1 MPHHTAA
8 PPNAI
13 PLWTDGLSIFTE
25 LPGPDGAPYVLRY
38 PRTSVGL
45 AQVLALI
52 TAQSFDAL
60 DRSAVGSAGGR
71 SPPRSHAATQSAAR
85 EALAALGLTPVAR
98 RR

>member
-1 MPHHTAA
+1 MPHAPSAA

-25 LPGPDGAPYVLRY
+25 LPGPSGTPYVLRY
-38 PRTSVGL
+38 PRTSAGL
-45 AQVLALI
+45 SQVLALI

-60 DRSAVGSAGGR
+60 DRSAPTSALPQ
-71 SPPRSHAATQSAAR
+71 SSAAR
-85 EALAALGLTPVAR
+85 QTSARSALAELGLTPVAR